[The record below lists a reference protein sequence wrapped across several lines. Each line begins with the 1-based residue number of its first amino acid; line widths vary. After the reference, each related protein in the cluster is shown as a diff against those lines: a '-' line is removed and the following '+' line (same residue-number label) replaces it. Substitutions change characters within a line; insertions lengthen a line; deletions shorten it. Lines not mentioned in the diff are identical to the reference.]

1 MSLQNEFNLSPECVK
16 FALESVGMGTWDIDL
31 ATNTVQCSPEML
43 AIWEI
48 DPVEFKGERKVLQ
61 ERVHPDDLERMRTSI
76 DKAVLEKSI
85 YDLEYRLNL
94 PSGMKWVRSRGRC
107 IFGLNPD
114 LPTRFTGIVFDITSS
129 KKKDLALSLALKAKE
144 EFLTQA
150 SHELRNPLT
159 ALSLLSKVFKSEVDS
174 KLSDPMLKENLM
186 GLIRKQDL
194 EIQRI
199 ETIIRMIYKN
209 MDSKN

>member
-1 MSLQNEFNLSPECVK
+1 MSPQNEFNLSPECVK

-43 AIWEI
+43 FIWEI
-48 DPVEFKGERKVLQ
+48 DPADFKGDRKVLQ
-61 ERVHPDDLERMRTSI
+61 ERVHSDDLEGMKTAI
-76 DKAVLEKSI
+76 DKAVQEKSI

-94 PSGMKWVRSRGRC
+94 PSGLKWVRSRGRC

-114 LPTRFTGIVFDITSS
+114 LPTRFTGVVFDITSS
-129 KKKDLALSLALKAKE
+129 KKKDQDLSLALKAKE
-144 EFLTQA
+144 EFLNQA

-174 KLSDPMLKENLM
+174 RISDPMLRENLS
-186 GLIRKQDL
+186 GLLKKQEL
-194 EIQRI
+194 EIEKI
-199 ETIIRMIYKN
+199 ETIIRMIFKSMDTKN
-209 MDSKN
+209 